1 MRRRLLQLEVAL
13 VVALARSAGH
23 HKGAGSHERSSD
35 SSKPPRFNVRN
46 AAPHRG
52 AGPHER
58 SAPSKPPQI
67 NARSA
72 DPHKG
77 ADSHERSSDPSNPPK
92 INAWN
97 AGKDKQAYGNV
108 PAATSTW
115 DVGGRDDSCHPVPAN
130 WSVESI
136 EDSYTAGGFITHGA
150 KLLGKAVG
158 TERSA
163 NRERVDARRGG
174 DSRCG
179 RSLNLLFDFGAAK
192 FSSSVGQLMHVYQPE
207 MHFDHVFA
215 WEANEGVFV
224 VPREL
229 GEEGRCERLSDDGPV
244 VSYFNAIVSDHAQPD
259 ECLEAQAATG
269 RRALP
274 SMTRLE
280 RREAIC
286 AWANKTRPACKHF
299 DAAATLAALAT
310 REDFVVVKIDIEFSE
325 FPVLDRLEQ
334 SGAWP
339 LVDELWVEFHPPHK
353 WLRTLKEEIAKAQTL
368 PASQTQLGP
377 DGATRLPSGFD
388 VRYRGHSGLRY
399 YLHWRDPARVLAMHV
414 WP

>member
-1 MRRRLLQLEVAL
+1 MSPSPERGPSQRRGLSRAQQRLIKTAEIQ
-13 VVALARSAGH
+13 R
-23 HKGAGSHERSSD
+23 
-35 SSKPPRFNVRN
+35 PN
-46 AAPHRG
+46 AASQRRDH
-52 AGPHER
+52 A

-67 NARSA
+67 NARARALRA
-72 DPHKG
+72 DP
-77 ADSHERSSDPSNPPK
+77 HERSSDPSNPPK

-136 EDSYTAGGFITHGA
+136 EDSYTAGGFIAHGA

-259 ECLEAQAATG
+259 EAS
-269 RRALP
+269 RR
-274 SMTRLE
+274 
-280 RREAIC
+280 
-286 AWANKTRPACKHF
+286 RPPR
-299 DAAATLAALAT
+299 AAARCRA
-310 REDFVVVKIDIEFSE
+310 
-325 FPVLDRLEQ
+325 
-334 SGAWP
+334 
-339 LVDELWVEFHPPHK
+339 
-353 WLRTLKEEIAKAQTL
+353 
-368 PASQTQLGP
+368 
-377 DGATRLPSGFD
+377 
-388 VRYRGHSGLRY
+388 
-399 YLHWRDPARVLAMHV
+399 
-414 WP
+414 